1 MLNRPDYLVSARSPG
16 TTVFGGDHWLFPGQR
31 PGSHLSEAS
40 LARRLG
46 EYGISARAMR
56 NAALF
61 HLATIVQPHTL
72 SRLLGLHPNTAVAW
86 VNLAGG
92 IYARYWQR
100 LIDDGLAAGD
110 DDYLESDGDLDEDR
124 PEGDPLDIL
133 DELGLSGDSAF

>member
-1 MLNRPDYLVSARSPG
+1 
-16 TTVFGGDHWLFPGQR
+16 
-31 PGSHLSEAS
+31 
-40 LARRLG
+40 
-46 EYGISARAMR
+46 MR

-61 HLATIVQPHTL
+61 HLASIVQLHAL

-92 IYARYWQR
+92 IYARHWQR
-100 LIDDGLAAGD
+100 VIDDGLAADD

-124 PEGDPLDIL
+124 PDGDPLDIL